1 MLPFTRLPAIIN
13 PVNLLPRINRSK
25 TNNFTIQF
33 SIMKE
38 FALLF
43 RQPDYDYSDVSP
55 KDFEAITRKWQD
67 WINNLKST
75 ERLVNNGTRLTQE
88 GKVLRAGGVITDGP
102 FVEIRERLGS
112 FLVVKAESLEEATTL
127 AHGCPALDA
136 GGSVEIRP
144 IFQY

>member
-1 MLPFTRLPAIIN
+1 
-13 PVNLLPRINRSK
+13 
-25 TNNFTIQF
+25 
-33 SIMKE
+33 MKE

-43 RQPDYDYSDVSP
+43 RQPDYDYSNVSP
-55 KDFEAITRKWQD
+55 KDFEVITRKWQD
-67 WINNLKST
+67 WIGQLQSG
-75 ERLVNNGTRLTQE
+75 ERMVSNGTRLANE

-112 FLVVKAESLEEATTL
+112 FIIVRAATLEEATTL

-144 IFQY
+144 LFQY